1 MLGMFTDRQEAGK
14 QLAQKLEAYRGK
26 DAVVFAL
33 PRGGVIPG
41 YEIAKVL
48 GVPLDIIAV
57 RKIGY
62 PGNPEYAIGAIDG
75 HGTTVLNET
84 ETAAVDKTWLAAE
97 AGRQQ
102 QEAERRSTLYRGGKK
117 PASAEGRVAILV
129 DDGIATGLTMRLA
142 VRSVKMQKP
151 KEIIVAIPVAPP
163 EAVEALY
170 REGADEVLLLEPPEE
185 FLGAVGAHYI
195 QFDQVGDDE
204 VIRLMRAI

>member
-1 MLGMFTDRQEAGK
+1 MFTDRQEAGK

>member
-1 MLGMFTDRQEAGK
+1 MFTDRQEAGK

-185 FLGAVGAHYI
+185 FLGAVGAHYL

>member
-1 MLGMFTDRQEAGK
+1 MFTDRQEAGK

-102 QEAERRSTLYRGGKK
+102 QEAERRSMLYRGGKK
-117 PASAEGRVAILV
+117 PATAEGRVAILV

>member
-1 MLGMFTDRQEAGK
+1 MFTDRQEAGK

-84 ETAAVDKTWLAAE
+84 ETAAVDKTWLSAE